1 MRATAKLLIASPQ
14 MVDPFFHGAV
24 VLVWDHD
31 EAGAIGVIVNKGVDV
46 VLTEALSFPDD
57 IDLAPYRGVKL
68 AWGGP
73 VESASGTVVIDGEVD
88 DEQGWNLDAAIGVTR
103 SLDELHT
110 QMRRG
115 AKLMLHL
122 GYAGWG
128 PGQLDQEIEEG
139 GWIVTDVWRELVLE
153 LPLAERYDLA
163 LASLGLTRHGV
174 VMQPGEA

>member
-14 MVDPFFHGAV
+14 MVDPFFQGAV

-73 VESASGTVVIDGEVD
+73 VESASGTVVVDGEVD

-115 AKLMLHL
+115 
-122 GYAGWG
+122 
-128 PGQLDQEIEEG
+128 
-139 GWIVTDVWRELVLE
+139 T
-153 LPLAERYDLA
+153 
-163 LASLGLTRHGV
+163 
-174 VMQPGEA
+174 

>member
-1 MRATAKLLIASPQ
+1 MRATAKMLIASPQ
-14 MVDPFFHGAV
+14 MVDPFFQGSV

-31 EAGAIGVIVNKGVDV
+31 EAGAIGVIVNKVVDV
-46 VLTEALSFPDD
+46 ALTEALTFPAD
-57 IDLAPYRGVKL
+57 IDLVPYEGQSL
-68 AWGGP
+68 GWGGP
-73 VESASGTVVIDGEVD
+73 VEAASGTVVVDGEVD
-88 DEQGWNLDAAIGVTR
+88 EDHGWNLDAAVGVTR
-103 SLDELHT
+103 SLDELHA

-115 AKLMLHL
+115 ARLRLHL

-153 LPLAERYDLA
+153 LPMSDRYDLA